1 MFGAV
6 QMRAEAYAF
15 VGDFAK
21 FRQAENLV
29 AARIG
34 ENGAGPGHKLMQA
47 AEAANQLMAGTQIKM
62 IGVGQN
68 DFRAE
73 PFKGFLREGL
83 DGGLRADRQKE
94 RSLHHAV
101 RRGETAA
108 ARAGGAGF
116 QDLKGKTHP
125 PSVSGEDQGPA
136 DANRGKYR
144 PNCKGNGER
153 LRAFQSFR
161 VDGGET
167 DGQ

>member
-1 MFGAV
+1 
-6 QMRAEAYAF
+6 
-15 VGDFAK
+15 
-21 FRQAENLV
+21 
-29 AARIG
+29 
-34 ENGAGPGHKLMQA
+34 MQS
-47 AEAANQLMAGTQIKM
+47 AEAANQFMARTQIKR
-62 IGVGQN
+62 IGVGKN

-73 PFKGFLREGL
+73 PFEGFLRERF
-83 DGGLRADRQKE
+83 DRGLRADGQKK
-94 RSLHHAV
+94 RSMHRAV
-101 RRGETAA
+101 GRGETPA
-108 ARAGGAGF
+108 ARAGRVGF